1 MMKKYKIGL
10 YEKAMRS
17 TLSWEEKLACAKEC
31 GYDYLEICI
40 DATEEK
46 INRIY
51 MSKEEKKAIID
62 AVFKVGLPIGSMS
75 VSALTK
81 YALGDPD
88 EKIRERGLLIAEKSI
103 ELAASLGIRTV
114 MLPGYDIYFG
124 ESTVETKRYFLENIK
139 KIAEVAA
146 REGVLA
152 GFETME
158 NNFMNTTGK
167 AVKYVTM
174 VDSAYLKI
182 YPDSGNIM
190 NAAVADQHDVCEDL
204 SLGKG
209 KLIALHLKE
218 SKPGIFR
225 EVPYLT
231 GHVPFEKIIH
241 TAWGLGVRRFVTE
254 LWDVGQDSWK
264 EDICFANQSM
274 RKLLDQE
281 EVRS

>member
-1 MMKKYKIGL
+1 
-10 YEKAMRS
+10 
-17 TLSWEEKLACAKEC
+17 
-31 GYDYLEICI
+31 
-40 DATEEK
+40 
-46 INRIY
+46 
-51 MSKEEKKAIID
+51 
-62 AVFKVGLPIGSMS
+62 
-75 VSALTK
+75 
-81 YALGDPD
+81 
-88 EKIRERGLLIAEKSI
+88 
-103 ELAASLGIRTV
+103 
-114 MLPGYDIYFG
+114 
-124 ESTVETKRYFLENIK
+124 
-139 KIAEVAA
+139 
-146 REGVLA
+146 
-152 GFETME
+152 
-158 NNFMNTTGK
+158 
-167 AVKYVTM
+167 M

-281 EVRS
+281 DEKS